1 MKNKKWILISILLA
15 IVVIALWINKEK
27 FLADTSK
34 AITAKSSTTVKN
46 IPLIA
51 VPTFYNQRDKT
62 WASDRLGK
70 TSETVGKVGCLISS
84 VGMNLSYYGIEIN
97 PKKINEQLTKVEGF
111 TSRGWLV
118 WSKLSTITDDKV
130 TISFPKLSHE
140 NIEKYLLQKKPVL
153 AKLYIKRVIPHWVLI
168 VGEKEG
174 EYLMLDPLRD
184 EKPIKFSSYG
194 SYIYSIRVMEKKQ

>member
-1 MKNKKWILISILLA
+1 MNKKWILISLLLA
-15 IVVIALWINKEK
+15 ILLVVLWINKER
-27 FLADTSK
+27 FLADTSN
-34 AITAKSSTTVKN
+34 AISAKSTTTIKN
-46 IPLIA
+46 IPIIDI
-51 VPTFYNQRDKT
+51 PTFYNQRDKS
-62 WASDRLGK
+62 WASDMLGN
-70 TSETVGKVGCLISS
+70 THETVGKVGCLISS
-84 VGMNLSYYGIEIN
+84 VGMNLSYYGIGMN
-97 PKKINEQLTKVEGF
+97 PKKINEKLTRVEGF

-130 TISFPKLSHE
+130 TVSFPKLSHE
-140 NIEKYLLQKKPVL
+140 NIEKYLLKKEPVL
-153 AKLYIKRVIPHWVLI
+153 AKLYINRVIPHWVLI

>member
-1 MKNKKWILISILLA
+1 MNKKWILISILLA
-15 IVVIALWINKEK
+15 ILLALLWVSRDK
-27 FLADTSK
+27 FLVDSAH
-34 AITAKSSTTVKN
+34 AITAKSTTTIKN
-46 IPLIA
+46 IPLIE

-62 WASDRLGK
+62 WASDRLGN
-70 TSETVGKVGCLISS
+70 THETVGKVGCLISS
-84 VGMNLSYYGIEIN
+84 VGMNLSYYGIGMN
-97 PKKINEQLTKVEGF
+97 PKKINEKLTKVEGF

-118 WSKLSTITDDKV
+118 WSKLSTITDEKV

-140 NIEKYLLQKKPVL
+140 NIEKYLLKKEPVL
-153 AKLYIKRVIPHWVLI
+153 AKLYINRVIPHWVLI

-194 SYIYSIRVMEKKQ
+194 SYIYSIRVIKEKQ

>member
-1 MKNKKWILISILLA
+1 MKNKKWILIALLLTLLL
-15 IVVIALWINKEK
+15 VVLWIKRDK
-27 FLADTSK
+27 FLADISN
-34 AITAKSSTTVKN
+34 AITAKSSTTIKN
-46 IPLIA
+46 IPLIN
-51 VPTFYNQRDKT
+51 VPFFYNQRDKI
-62 WASDRLGK
+62 WASDTLGK
-70 TSETVGKVGCLISS
+70 TTETIGKVGCLISS
-84 VGMNLSYYGIEIN
+84 VGMNLSYYGITMS

-153 AKLYIKRVIPHWVLI
+153 AKLYINRVIPHWVLI

-174 EYLMLDPLRD
+174 EYLMLDPLRA
-184 EKPIKFSSYG
+184 EKSIKFSSYG
-194 SYIYSIRVMEKKQ
+194 SYIYSIRVMERR